1 MNMNPRI
8 NLIQENY
15 EKIVSFFS
23 QKLSFIKFLKIYQIP
38 WPRTFNQKSFC
49 KAPIYL
55 ISFKRVIHLYIF
67 QKNND
72 KNSQFLDSH

>member
-38 WPRTFNQKSFC
+38 EH
-49 KAPIYL
+49 L
-55 ISFKRVIHLYIF
+55 I
-67 QKNND
+67 KNLFAKLPSIKLLNY
-72 KNSQFLDSH
+72 